1 MSKPMNK
8 ANETKT
14 LIVTET
20 LRYEFTVPASM
31 PENDDAL
38 KRFFARHPDPWSDA
52 DFAAVT
58 EREFEIEAEPLL
70 CGSFT
75 PTQWR
80 DAARRDEEAQG
91 SSSTSTHES
100 HEHSHPTPSVSA
112 FTRQPARPL

>member
-38 KRFFARHPDPWSDA
+38 KRFFTSQRNPWSEA
-52 DFAAVT
+52 DFAAV
-58 EREFEIEAEPLL
+58 ID
-70 CGSFT
+70 
-75 PTQWR
+75 R
-80 DAARRDEEAQG
+80 DLKL
-91 SSSTSTHES
+91 TL
-100 HEHSHPTPSVSA
+100 SVNH
-112 FTRQPARPL
+112 

>member
-8 ANETKT
+8 TNETKT

-20 LRYEFTVPASM
+20 VRFEFTVPASM
-31 PENDDAL
+31 AEDEATL
-38 KRFFARHPDPWSDA
+38 KRFFARHPDPWSGA

-58 EREFEIEAEPLL
+58 EREFGIETEPLP

-75 PTQWR
+75 PPQRR
-80 DAARRDEEAQG
+80 DAAGHDEEAQG
-91 SSSTSTHES
+91 SSRISTHAPN
-100 HEHSHPTPSVSA
+100 EHSHPTPSVPA